1 VFRIQ
6 NYLAN
11 NNENT
16 GGNMEHIAARNVSDG
31 LYLTK
36 LSLLEVGKKE
46 NTRNGWVLE
55 FPTPFCVTYTHPT
68 ERVLFY
74 PERDANPFFHL
85 MESLWMLAGRNDVE
99 WISKYNK
106 RISDYSDNGRTFHG
120 AYGHRWRNHFRG
132 GPKEFKDQLDQV
144 MIRLHKFPNDRRAVV
159 SMWDPNVDLVMH
171 NDGKDYPC
179 NTQIFFSKRGK
190 VLNMT
195 VINRSNDIVWGL
207 FGANAV
213 HMSMLQEYMAARTE
227 SEVGTYIH
235 FSNNAHA
242 YLDTL
247 EKIKDM
253 QPDYES
259 YLIIGDDASQYHSQP
274 LVDNWL
280 TFDEE
285 LALWFRNEEVNVFE
299 NKFLSL
305 TAFRVREGWHFWKQK
320 NINKAIEICKTIE
333 DRAWR
338 KACVEWLERR
348 NK

>member
-1 VFRIQ
+1 
-6 NYLAN
+6 
-11 NNENT
+11 
-16 GGNMEHIAARNVSDG
+16 MEHIAARNVSDG

-159 SMWDPNVDLVMH
+159 SMWDPNIDLVMH

-179 NTQIFFSKRGK
+179 NTHKRTNASPFFPTITIRFFS
-190 VLNMT
+190 
-195 VINRSNDIVWGL
+195 L
-207 FGANAV
+207 FQFKG
-213 HMSMLQEYMAARTE
+213 
-227 SEVGTYIH
+227 I
-235 FSNNAHA
+235 
-242 YLDTL
+242 
-247 EKIKDM
+247 
-253 QPDYES
+253 
-259 YLIIGDDASQYHSQP
+259 
-274 LVDNWL
+274 
-280 TFDEE
+280 
-285 LALWFRNEEVNVFE
+285 
-299 NKFLSL
+299 FL
-305 TAFRVREGWHFWKQK
+305 
-320 NINKAIEICKTIE
+320 C
-333 DRAWR
+333 
-338 KACVEWLERR
+338 
-348 NK
+348 

>member
-1 VFRIQ
+1 
-6 NYLAN
+6 
-11 NNENT
+11 
-16 GGNMEHIAARNVSDG
+16 MEHIAARNVSDG

-106 RISDYSDNGRTFHG
+106 RISDYSDNGKTFHG

-159 SMWDPNVDLVMH
+159 SMWDPNIDLVMH

-213 HMSMLQEYMAARTE
+213 HMSMLQEYMAARTQ

-305 TAFRVREGWHFWKQK
+305 TAFKVREGWHFWKQK

-348 NK
+348 KK

>member
-1 VFRIQ
+1 
-6 NYLAN
+6 
-11 NNENT
+11 
-16 GGNMEHIAARNVSDG
+16 MEHIAARNVSDG

-106 RISDYSDNGRTFHG
+106 RISDYSDDGKTFHG

-159 SMWDPNVDLVMH
+159 SMWDPNIDLVMH

-213 HMSMLQEYMAARTE
+213 HMSMLQEYMAARTQ

-305 TAFRVREGWHFWKQK
+305 TAFKVREGWHFWKQK

-348 NK
+348 KK

>member
-1 VFRIQ
+1 
-6 NYLAN
+6 
-11 NNENT
+11 
-16 GGNMEHIAARNVSDG
+16 MEHIAARNVSDG

-106 RISDYSDNGRTFHG
+106 RISDYSDNGKTFHG

-179 NTQIFFSKRGK
+179 NTQIFFSKRDK

-213 HMSMLQEYMAARTE
+213 HMSMLQEYMAARTQ

-247 EKIKDM
+247 EKIKNM

-305 TAFRVREGWHFWKQK
+305 TAFKVREGWHFWKQK

-348 NK
+348 IK

>member
-1 VFRIQ
+1 
-6 NYLAN
+6 
-11 NNENT
+11 
-16 GGNMEHIAARNVSDG
+16 MEHIAARNVSDG

-132 GPKEFKDQLDQV
+132 GPNKFKDQLDQV

-348 NK
+348 KK

>member
-1 VFRIQ
+1 
-6 NYLAN
+6 
-11 NNENT
+11 
-16 GGNMEHIAARNVSDG
+16 MEHIAARNVSDG

-106 RISDYSDNGRTFHG
+106 RISDYSDNGKTFHG

-159 SMWDPNVDLVMH
+159 SMWDPNIDLVMH

-213 HMSMLQEYMAARTE
+213 HMSMLQEYMAARTQ

-247 EKIKDM
+247 EKIKNM

-305 TAFRVREGWHFWKQK
+305 TAFKVREGWHFWKQK

-348 NK
+348 IK

>member
-1 VFRIQ
+1 
-6 NYLAN
+6 
-11 NNENT
+11 
-16 GGNMEHIAARNVSDG
+16 MEHIAARNVSDG

-285 LALWFRNEEVNVFE
+285 LALWFRNEEINVFE

>member
-1 VFRIQ
+1 
-6 NYLAN
+6 
-11 NNENT
+11 
-16 GGNMEHIAARNVSDG
+16 
-31 LYLTK
+31 
-36 LSLLEVGKKE
+36 
-46 NTRNGWVLE
+46 
-55 FPTPFCVTYTHPT
+55 
-68 ERVLFY
+68 
-74 PERDANPFFHL
+74 
-85 MESLWMLAGRNDVE
+85 
-99 WISKYNK
+99 
-106 RISDYSDNGRTFHG
+106 
-120 AYGHRWRNHFRG
+120 
-132 GPKEFKDQLDQV
+132 
-144 MIRLHKFPNDRRAVV
+144 
-159 SMWDPNVDLVMH
+159 MWDPNIDLVMH
-171 NDGKDYPC
+171 NEGKDYPC
-179 NTQIFFSKRGK
+179 NTQIFFSKRDK
-190 VLNMT
+190 LLNMT

-213 HMSMLQEYMAARTE
+213 HMSILHEYMAARVQ
-227 SEVGTYIH
+227 SEVGTYTH

-348 NK
+348 KK

>member
-1 VFRIQ
+1 
-6 NYLAN
+6 
-11 NNENT
+11 
-16 GGNMEHIAARNVSDG
+16 MEHIAARNVSDG

-159 SMWDPNVDLVMH
+159 SMWDPNIDLVMH

-348 NK
+348 KK

>member
-1 VFRIQ
+1 
-6 NYLAN
+6 
-11 NNENT
+11 
-16 GGNMEHIAARNVSDG
+16 MEHIAARNVSDG

-305 TAFRVREGWHFWKQK
+305 TAFKVREGWHFWKQK

>member
-1 VFRIQ
+1 
-6 NYLAN
+6 
-11 NNENT
+11 
-16 GGNMEHIAARNVSDG
+16 MEHIAARNVSDG

-106 RISDYSDNGRTFHG
+106 RISDYSDNGKTFHG

-159 SMWDPNVDLVMH
+159 SMWDPNIDLVMH

-213 HMSMLQEYMAARTE
+213 HMSMLQEYMAARTQ

-247 EKIKDM
+247 EKIKNM

-305 TAFRVREGWHFWKQK
+305 TAFKVREGWHFWKQK

-348 NK
+348 KK

>member
-1 VFRIQ
+1 
-6 NYLAN
+6 
-11 NNENT
+11 
-16 GGNMEHIAARNVSDG
+16 MEHIAARNVSDG

-179 NTQIFFSKRGK
+179 NTQIFFSKRDK
-190 VLNMT
+190 LLNMT

-213 HMSMLQEYMAARTE
+213 HMSKLQEYMAARTQ

-348 NK
+348 KK

>member
-1 VFRIQ
+1 
-6 NYLAN
+6 
-11 NNENT
+11 
-16 GGNMEHIAARNVSDG
+16 MEHIAARNVSDG

-348 NK
+348 KK

>member
-1 VFRIQ
+1 
-6 NYLAN
+6 
-11 NNENT
+11 
-16 GGNMEHIAARNVSDG
+16 MEHIEARNVSDG
-31 LYLTK
+31 LFLTK
-36 LSLLEVGKKE
+36 QSLLQVGNKE
-46 NTRNGWVLE
+46 NTRNGLVLE

-99 WISKYNK
+99 WIAKYNK
-106 RISDYSDNGRTFHG
+106 RISDYSDDGKTFHG
-120 AYGHRWRNHFRG
+120 AYGHRWRNHFKG
-132 GPKEFKDQLDQV
+132 GPNKFKDQLDQV

-159 SMWDPNVDLVMH
+159 SMWDPNIDLVMH
-171 NDGKDYPC
+171 NEGKDYPC
-179 NTQIFFSKRGK
+179 NTQIFFSKRDK

-213 HMSMLQEYMAARTE
+213 HMSILHEYMAARSQ
-227 SEVGTYIH
+227 SEVGTYTH

-285 LALWFRNEEVNVFE
+285 LALWFKNEEINAFE

-305 TAFRVREGWHFWKQK
+305 TAFKVREGWHFWKQK
-320 NINKAIEICKTIE
+320 NINKAIEVCKTIE

>member
-1 VFRIQ
+1 
-6 NYLAN
+6 
-11 NNENT
+11 
-16 GGNMEHIAARNVSDG
+16 MEHIAARNVSDG